1 MSLIFGALVGLF
13 LHFLPTMMCLYYR
26 ASTLITVIVLVLNL
40 FTMFTFGV
48 SWFIAFIIA
57 CIGIKFWEIVKSLL
71 FAVFL
76 MVLTSIFAAAE
87 LSFIVSMLS

>member
-26 ASTLITVIVLVLNL
+26 ASALITVIVLVLNL
-40 FTMFTFGV
+40 LTLFTFGIT
-48 SWFIAFIIA
+48 WFLAFIFA

-71 FAVFL
+71 FAMFL
-76 MVLTSIFAAAE
+76 LVLASIFAAAE
-87 LSFIVSMLS
+87 LSVIVGMLS